1 MRNILVSKTNEMHIG
16 FDFLFFN
23 QLGLMISQSLLSFQL
38 ANLKETRSSNKSAI
52 QFFDAVLQQ
61 QGQNR
66 NIEALFGKVYE
77 Q

>member
-1 MRNILVSKTNEMHIG
+1 MRNILVSKTNEMHI
-16 FDFLFFN
+16 LAVFN